1 MQREIIRV
9 EPIDSNFEKWGA
21 PVSTCTRA
29 GNMVFVSGMPPF
41 DPETGEI
48 LVHAPFE
55 RQVELILEQVK
66 KALEAAGS
74 DLDHVLKCNVLC
86 ISADRFKA
94 FNEVYKRYFPKN
106 PPARIFFCVPEWTG
120 PFDVEVDCVA
130 VTKSGKLVAA
140 APGDRQGR
148 MASGRALSARR
159 LHRHQHVETRR
170 ECCRLLQQVRHV
182 RAMDQGGQGSDQMD
196 AAVMPQF
203 RRQRRPS
210 PASPP
215 LVISTA

>member
-1 MQREIIRV
+1 MTAISR
-9 EPIDSNFEKWGA
+9 SGA
-21 PVSTCTRA
+21 RRC
-29 GNMVFVSGMPPF
+29 PPA
-41 DPETGEI
+41 PAPATWCSSPACRPSILRPEI

-55 RQVELILEQVK
+55 RQVELILEQIK

-130 VTKSGKLVAA
+130 VTK
-140 APGDRQGR
+140 D
-148 MASGRALSARR
+148 
-159 LHRHQHVETRR
+159 
-170 ECCRLLQQVRHV
+170 
-182 RAMDQGGQGSDQMD
+182 
-196 AAVMPQF
+196 
-203 RRQRRPS
+203 
-210 PASPP
+210 
-215 LVISTA
+215 

>member
-1 MQREIIRV
+1 MAQQSPEKYVAQDYFRDVWHMPLWTMDASASIRPRVAEVHITSLNHARTCRSMGSPTVSKRPWIGDTWTRSGRMQREIIRV

-130 VTKSGKLVAA
+130 VTK
-140 APGDRQGR
+140 D
-148 MASGRALSARR
+148 
-159 LHRHQHVETRR
+159 
-170 ECCRLLQQVRHV
+170 
-182 RAMDQGGQGSDQMD
+182 
-196 AAVMPQF
+196 
-203 RRQRRPS
+203 
-210 PASPP
+210 
-215 LVISTA
+215 